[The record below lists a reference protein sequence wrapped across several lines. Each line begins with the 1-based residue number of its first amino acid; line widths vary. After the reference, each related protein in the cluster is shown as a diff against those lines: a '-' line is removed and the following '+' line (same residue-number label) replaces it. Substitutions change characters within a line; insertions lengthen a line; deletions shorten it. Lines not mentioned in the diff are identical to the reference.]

1 MMKNLLIRWI
11 LICAVLTY
19 AFFKIAPTYKLYTQ
33 FENVDILT
41 PSEEFEYKVLK
52 ESSLKLGRD
61 LIGGA
66 SILLA
71 VDQTQYLINKVDSD
85 KKDQFQNDVVAFL
98 KNNDEE
104 NLFQRIL
111 DNSNIQLRDYMKNFI
126 INENIKS
133 QDNVDIISR
142 LKELIALD
150 RDANETIYN
159 ERLKGASGLD
169 DLEIVGL
176 GKDKDRIKIS
186 IPGITKDE
194 LDDILLLINK
204 PGNFEM
210 ALVASS
216 DLKAQVLLNLG
227 KINPEFS
234 SLLQSGSL
242 IKSVDLDR
250 VKGILD
256 AKEVKQY
263 LNDEHIK
270 FAWGK
275 ETLNNK
281 SSIIPFYILEYESN
295 YDYMPI
301 VGSGDI
307 SQASAGIGDI
317 PGEQHY
323 LKDIVNLEL
332 KTEAQEKWC
341 IFTRQHPQDQV
352 AIVLDNIVY
361 MAPNI
366 NEPIC
371 GGGILLTGFE
381 NKYESNEI
389 AGILQAGQLAAP
401 MIELKNIFFE
411 VD

>member
-19 AFFKIAPTYKLYTQ
+19 AFFKIAPTYKLFTQ
-33 FENVDILT
+33 FKNIDTLT
-41 PSEEFEYKVLK
+41 PSEELEYKVLK

-85 KKDQFQNDVVAFL
+85 KKDQFKNDVAALL

-104 NLFQRIL
+104 SLFQRIL

-133 QDNVDIISR
+133 QDNIDIISK

-186 IPGITKDE
+186 IPGISNDE
-194 LDDILLLINK
+194 LEDILLLINK
-204 PGNFEM
+204 PANFEM

-216 DLKAQVLLNLG
+216 DLKDQMLLEKVG
-227 KINPEFS
+227 
-234 SLLQSGSL
+234 
-242 IKSVDLDR
+242 
-250 VKGILD
+250 
-256 AKEVKQY
+256 A
-263 LNDEHIK
+263 
-270 FAWGK
+270 
-275 ETLNNK
+275 
-281 SSIIPFYILEYESN
+281 FYVTYHS
-295 YDYMPI
+295 
-301 VGSGDI
+301 
-307 SQASAGIGDI
+307 
-317 PGEQHY
+317 
-323 LKDIVNLEL
+323 
-332 KTEAQEKWC
+332 
-341 IFTRQHPQDQV
+341 
-352 AIVLDNIVY
+352 
-361 MAPNI
+361 
-366 NEPIC
+366 
-371 GGGILLTGFE
+371 
-381 NKYESNEI
+381 
-389 AGILQAGQLAAP
+389 
-401 MIELKNIFFE
+401 IFF
-411 VD
+411 